1 VSAKKTAASKAGA
14 AKPSGTKPAKKAVSS
29 PAAARAAAKKAAPA
43 TTIPAATDENLA
55 PVATQ
60 KAHRPLAV
68 VAFGGNALLR
78 PEDDGTVA
86 EQLRRSEG
94 AAVWLADFA
103 RRGYDLVCVHG
114 NGPQVGQV
122 LIQMEEAAAKVPPGT
137 VDFAVAETEGGMGYL
152 LELAIRN
159 RLASQHIKRQ
169 LATVL
174 TLVTVNRD
182 DPAFRAPSKP
192 IGPFFARH
200 RAIEL
205 QRRLRWKM
213 VEDSGRGWRK
223 VVPSPRPLEIV
234 NLTAVRSLLDH
245 GHLVIAGGG
254 GGIPVVR
261 KGSGRLVGVEAV
273 IDKDRTSA
281 LLARDLKA
289 DLFILL
295 TGVPQVVKNFGRKDQ
310 EPLLVL
316 PLSEARHLLDKGQ
329 FPAGSMG
336 PKIEAAIDFVAAT
349 GRPALITNI
358 EHLEAALEGESGTRI
373 VP

>member
-1 VSAKKTAASKAGA
+1 MSPQKVL
-14 AKPSGTKPAKKAVSS
+14 KKAA
-29 PAAARAAAKKAAPA
+29 PPKRAAAKPVKKAAPKGSA
-43 TTIPAATDENLA
+43 KGSPAQAAPDENLA

-60 KAHRPLAV
+60 KSHRPLAV

-94 AAVWLADFA
+94 AAVWLVDFA
-103 RRGYDLVCVHG
+103 RRGYDMVCVHG

-122 LIQMEEAAAKVPPGT
+122 LIQMEEAATKVPPGT

-159 RLASQHIKRQ
+159 RLASQHVKRH

-174 TLVTVNRD
+174 TLVTVDRD
-182 DPAFRAPSKP
+182 DPAFRTPSKP

-200 RAIEL
+200 RAVEL

-234 NLTAVRSLLDH
+234 NVAAVRSLLDH
-245 GHLVIAGGG
+245 GHMVIAGGG

-295 TGVPQVVKNFGRKDQ
+295 TGVPQVVRNFGRKDQ
-310 EPLLVL
+310 EPLLIL
-316 PLSEARHLLDKGQ
+316 PLSEARRLLDKGQ

-336 PKIEAAIDFVAAT
+336 PKIESAIEFVAAT